1 MTLSS
6 EIVVQLIASL
16 VTIIAVLAL
25 LFKQFLPT
33 KKNNKNNPTKYDL
46 SDFVNDSTRDHT
58 IMIEQQKATLE
69 TLKRIEAKL
78 G

>member
-1 MTLSS
+1 MILNS

-25 LFKQFLPT
+25 LIKQFLPN
-33 KKNNKNNPTKYDL
+33 KKSNNPTKYDL
-46 SDFVNDSTRDHT
+46 SDFVNDSTKDHT